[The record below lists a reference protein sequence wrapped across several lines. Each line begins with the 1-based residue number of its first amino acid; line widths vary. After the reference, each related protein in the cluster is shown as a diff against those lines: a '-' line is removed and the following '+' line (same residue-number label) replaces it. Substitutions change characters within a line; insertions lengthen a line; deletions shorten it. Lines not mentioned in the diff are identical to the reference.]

1 MATNPP
7 SPGRGAG
14 PSPTKQGKR
23 GPITSSHS
31 FSQGSNGTT
40 KSKHAPQSVGSS
52 PSKSKSSWYLGG
64 KKR

>member
-14 PSPTKQGKR
+14 PSPRKQGKR
-23 GPITSSHS
+23 GPITTNWT
-31 FSQGSNGTT
+31 FQQGSNGS
-40 KSKHAPQSVGSS
+40 SKPKVAPHRVGPS
-52 PSKSKSSWYLGG
+52 PSKSRSSWYLGG